1 MESFVNEYYT
11 QIGNATNEVERAQ
24 IKAEFAA
31 KLQTLNEEQRQQVKA
46 LIGNRIDEFLE
57 TLAPVDTAIE
67 QFNQYLRKRDNTPTI
82 SAQNAA

>member
-46 LIGNRIDEFLE
+46 L
-57 TLAPVDTAIE
+57 
-67 QFNQYLRKRDNTPTI
+67 KRDNTPTI

>member
-11 QIGNATNEVERAQ
+11 QIGNTTSEVERAQ

-31 KLQTLNEEQRQQVKA
+31 KLQMLNEEQRQQVKA
-46 LIGNRIDEFLE
+46 LVENRIDEFLA

>member
-1 MESFVNEYYT
+1 MESFINEYYT
-11 QIGNATNEVERAQ
+11 QIGNTTSEVERAQ

-46 LIGNRIDEFLE
+46 LIGNRIDEFLA
-57 TLAPVDTAIE
+57 TLAPVDAAIE